1 MAKVLSTEDQDLSGK
16 SIRSSRNTVYSDIDL
31 SLAKN
36 TTTNDIFKKKDAAA
50 VKQAVLNL
58 IQTGR
63 FEKPFRPSFG
73 ANIANQLFE
82 WSIEETASDLEDQ
95 IKSSIERFEPR
106 AKIRQLIV
114 KSNTERNTL
123 SVFLE
128 FQILNTSEIVSFE
141 TSLSRLR

>member
-16 SIRSSRNTVYSDIDL
+16 SIRTTRNRVYKDIDL

-36 TTTNDIFKKKDAAA
+36 TTTNDIFKKTDAAA
-50 VKQAVLNL
+50 VKQAIMNL

-82 WSIEETASDLEDQ
+82 LSVDETAIDLENQ
-95 IKSSIERFEPR
+95 IKTSIERYEPR
-106 AKIRQLIV
+106 AKVRQLTVI
-114 KSNTERNTL
+114 SNTDRNTM

-128 FQILNTSEIVSFE
+128 FQVLNTSEIVSFE

>member
-16 SIRSSRNTVYSDIDL
+16 SIRTVRNRTYSDVDL
-31 SLAKN
+31 SFVKN
-36 TTTNDIFKKKDAAA
+36 TTTNDIFKKTDAAA
-50 VKQAVLNL
+50 VKQAVMNL
-58 IQTGR
+58 VQTGR

-82 WSIEETASDLEDQ
+82 LSEDETASNLQDQ
-95 IKSSIERFEPR
+95 IKTSIQRFEPR
-106 AKIRQLIV
+106 AKIRNLIV
-114 KSNTERNTL
+114 NTNNDRNSI

>member
-1 MAKVLSTEDQDLSGK
+1 MAKVLSTEDQELSGK
-16 SIRSSRNTVYSDIDL
+16 SITTTRNRVYKDIDL

-36 TTTNDIFKKKDAAA
+36 TTTNDIFKKQDAAA
-50 VKQAVLNL
+50 VKQAVMNL

-73 ANIANQLFE
+73 ANITNQLFE
-82 WSIEETASDLEDQ
+82 LSASETATDLEYQ
-95 IKSSIERFEPR
+95 IKTSIERFEPR
-106 AKIRQLIV
+106 AKVRELIV
-114 KSNTERNTL
+114 NSNPDRNYI

>member
-82 WSIEETASDLEDQ
+82 LSIEETASDLEDQ